1 LTASWLAAS
10 ADGVRAGGR
19 GSGAGA
25 GHRQGGGG
33 QEGSPGVGD
42 GGAGRG
48 RLPGDDSVRVRP
60 MFERERVKG
69 VGGSTPGRQ
78 DDRGVEELGEAPTVE
93 EAAAWRSRRA
103 GGRGWMMGRRRR

>member
-33 QEGSPGVGD
+33 QEGSPGIGD

-48 RLPGDDSVRVRP
+48 HQPGDDNVRVRP
-60 MFERERVKG
+60 MFERESERRG
-69 VGGSTPGRQ
+69 RQHAGATGRPGRGGARGGTGCRGGS
-78 DDRGVEELGEAPTVE
+78 GVEELT
-93 EAAAWRSRRA
+93 
-103 GGRGWMMGRRRR
+103 GGR